1 VIPLRVTRPDSPSRL
16 VTFLLVVHE
25 NRSNRFRQKPASK
38 EKSAE
43 NQVQFSKKKGRLFS
57 LEPTQIRIRQG
68 VIRKCAKRDGRVELK
83 NREPPSD
90 GNRLDQIAHL
100 HACTKSPQSQPTN

>member
-1 VIPLRVTRPDSPSRL
+1 MKTGQTGFVKNRPVKRNQLKTRFNFP
-16 VTFLLVVHE
+16 
-25 NRSNRFRQKPASK
+25 
-38 EKSAE
+38 
-43 NQVQFSKKKGRLFS
+43 KKKGRLFS